1 MEMDKE
7 KDSFFWLE
15 KMLAFEEIVF
25 RFLKANPRMAMDAAI
40 EEAAK
45 SPAPRF
51 YVSLPN
57 AKRYVSKIDRGVET
71 GLKNKNKIAMYEELH
86 RRFCKRRE
94 EMLEAHRAVV
104 GYAALE
110 EIYVEPAPSFYEDIE
125 TLRCALYRL
134 WRMRKNKNNIK

>member
-1 MEMDKE
+1 MEMYKD

-15 KMLAFEEIVF
+15 KMMAFEEIVF
-25 RFLKANPRMAMDAAI
+25 RILRANPRVLMNAAI

-45 SPAPRF
+45 GPAPRF

-57 AKRYVSKIDRGVET
+57 AKRHVSMIDRGLET

-94 EMLEAHRAVV
+94 EMYEAHRPVV

-110 EIYVEPAPSFYEDIE
+110 EIYVERAPSFYEDAE

-134 WRMRKNKNNIK
+134 WRMRKNENNIK